1 MAVETKYYEQL
12 GIHAT
17 ATLAEIKKAYRKLSL
32 QWHPDK
38 NPSNREAAEE
48 KFKQLS
54 EAYSVLSDSDT
65 RALYD
70 RYGSDG
76 LK

>member
-48 KFKQLS
+48 KFKQL
-54 EAYSVLSDSDT
+54 
-65 RALYD
+65 
-70 RYGSDG
+70 
-76 LK
+76 